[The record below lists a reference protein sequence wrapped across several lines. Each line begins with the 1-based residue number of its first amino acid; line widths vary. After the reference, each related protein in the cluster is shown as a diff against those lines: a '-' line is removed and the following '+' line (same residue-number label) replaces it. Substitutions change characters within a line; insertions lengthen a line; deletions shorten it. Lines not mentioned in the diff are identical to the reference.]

1 MGRRAGWNGR
11 RRKEGESA
19 SLARANH
26 REEVERLRC
35 IGVSTNLTW
44 CVAVAM
50 YGYSMVMVRATAPSS
65 LRPSPLPPSRIR
77 VLPNHFPPPSSL
89 LSRHVDVLPRPAL
102 ETVETPVVSSL
113 LVQTPAGLESTPPL
127 RALPRARLH
136 LESRPYSRPDSVEQ
150 ERHKRSLHLDR
161 LVSGR
166 CLGHVG
172 G

>member
-1 MGRRAGWNGR
+1 VEWKEEEGGRVSIARESEPSRGGR
-11 RRKEGESA
+11 KVEVYWSVDEPDMVCSCSDVWVFDGDGSSDSA
-19 SLARANH
+19 IL
-26 REEVERLRC
+26 
-35 IGVSTNLTW
+35 
-44 CVAVAM
+44 
-50 YGYSMVMVRATAPSS
+50 PSAFS
-65 LRPSPLPPSRIR
+65 FASSRIR
-77 VLPNHFPPPSSL
+77 VFPKHFPPPSSL